1 MPFLEDPLSNSP
13 MLKQHR
19 PSHSQ
24 CKKMMTYGWFNK
36 QQNLKYLWIQCD
48 LSNSLEQLLESL
60 PLLKN
65 LKILLLDEAKAFTEE
80 HFFKILE
87 ILPSL
92 EVRS

>member
-1 MPFLEDPLSNSP
+1 
-13 MLKQHR
+13 
-19 PSHSQ
+19 
-24 CKKMMTYGWFNK
+24 MMTYGWFNK